1 MHVTRTATLVRS
13 RLPWFLGQA
22 GLIAVGLVAYF
33 GIRGLTQGS
42 PSVAVAHAHH
52 IVDFERSIGI
62 YLEPTVQSWVA
73 PYEVPSML
81 ANWMYVWGHWPVIL
95 ATMIWLA
102 WQHRDVFLR
111 LRDGMLISGAL
122 GMVVF
127 LTYPVAPPRL
137 AGLGLVDTV
146 TDHSRTYYVLQSPLF
161 VNQYAAVPSLHVGWN
176 LLVGIAIVTAATSL
190 PLRAVGFAMPVVMA
204 VAVVATANHYLVDV
218 AAGVAFALLGHAGA
232 LVLERRRLLEGW
244 DPPGATE

>member
-1 MHVTRTATLVRS
+1 MYVTRTAILVRS
-13 RLPWFLGQA
+13 RLSWILGQA
-22 GLIAVGLVAYF
+22 GMIALGLVAYF

-42 PSVAVAHAHH
+42 PRVAVLHAHH

-62 YLEPTVQSWVA
+62 YVEPTVQSWIA
-73 PYEVPSML
+73 PHEVPAML

-102 WQHRDVFLR
+102 WQHREVFLR

-176 LLVGIAIVTAATSL
+176 LLVGIAIVTAATSVS
-190 PLRAVGFAMPVVMA
+190 LRAVGFAMPVLMA

-218 AAGVAFALLGHAGA
+218 VAGVAFALLGHAGA
-232 LVLERRRLLEGW
+232 LVLERRRLLDGS